1 MSRGSRNSPFQ
12 EDRLLLEK
20 RAFNLP
26 LRARMIKGVR
36 EFFIGRNYL
45 EVETPLLIRAPAPEA
60 HIDPVQVGDRFLHT
74 SPELCMM
81 SVFWPRVFQEY
92 FKSPIAS
99 GKVSGAEMHLPEF
112 SLLEWYRTET
122 DYLGLM
128 AECELLFHRLA
139 HALNGS
145 AQIRFRNQTVSFDD
159 AWERITVRKAF
170 KQWSPVSL
178 EEALAKGDFD
188 QVMVENIEPNLGLKT
203 PTFLYDYPARLAA
216 LARLKP
222 ENPAVAERFE
232 VYVAG
237 IELANGFSEL
247 NDSEEQRHRFENE
260 IKARTSLG
268 KPAPP
273 MPETFLKALENMP
286 EASGIAL
293 GLDRLAMVFADA
305 RSIDE
310 VVAFSPEAV

>member
-26 LRARMIKGVR
+26 LRARMIQGVR
-36 EFFIGRNYL
+36 GFFIGRNYL

-60 HIDPVQVGDRFLHT
+60 HIDPVQVGERFLHT
-74 SPELCMM
+74 SPELCMKRLLAAGF
-81 SVFWPRVFQEY
+81 SRIFQISHCFRE
-92 FKSPIAS
+92 
-99 GKVSGAEMHLPEF
+99 GERGQMHLPEF
-112 SLLEWYRTET
+112 SLLEWYRIET
-122 DYLGLM
+122 NYWGLM
-128 AECELLFHRLA
+128 AECELLFRHLA
-139 HALNGS
+139 EVLNHS
-145 AQIRFRNQTVSFDD
+145 AQIRFQNKTVTLDGS
-159 AWERITVRKAF
+159 WERITVREAF
-170 KQWSPVSL
+170 KKWGSASL
-178 EEALAKGDFD
+178 EKALEEGDFD
-188 QVMVENIEPNLGLKT
+188 RIMVEDIEPNLGWRT
-203 PTFLYDYPARLAA
+203 PTFLCDYPAQMAA

-222 ENPAVAERFE
+222 ENPTVAERFE
-232 VYVAG
+232 IYVAG

-247 NDSEEQRHRFENE
+247 TDSREQRYRFKNE

-305 RSIDE
+305 RTIDE

>member
-12 EDRLLLEK
+12 QDRLLLEK
-20 RAFNLP
+20 RASNLP
-26 LRARMIKGVR
+26 LRARMVQGVR

-74 SPELCMM
+74 SPELCMKRLLAAGF
-81 SVFWPRVFQEY
+81 SRIFQISHCFRE
-92 FKSPIAS
+92 
-99 GKVSGAEMHLPEF
+99 GERGRMHLPEF
-112 SLLEWYRTET
+112 SLLEWYRTEIN
-122 DYLGLM
+122 YLDLM
-128 AECELLFHRLA
+128 AECELLFRHLA
-139 HALNGS
+139 EVLNHS
-145 AQIRFRNQTVSFDD
+145 AQISFQNKTVTLDGD
-159 AWERITVRKAF
+159 WERITVREAFRKWASVPLEKA
-170 KQWSPVSL
+170 L
-178 EEALAKGDFD
+178 EKGDFD
-188 QVMVENIEPNLGLKT
+188 QIMVEDIEPNLGSRT
-203 PTFLYDYPARLAA
+203 PTFLYDYPAQMAA

-222 ENPAVAERFE
+222 ENPAMAERFE
-232 VYVAG
+232 IYVAG

-293 GLDRLAMVFADA
+293 GLDRLAMIFADA
-305 RSIDE
+305 RTIDE
-310 VVAFSPEAV
+310 VVAFSPEVV